1 MCVSS
6 AATTRGF
13 LIKWGMICLAWIII
27 TFNAWMMALVLV
39 DMGFLQQDWNKK
51 LKECIYTGKGPK
63 WIHVWGEGIQHSSK
77 PIRMHYFLWFLKKG
91 KSWLLID
98 SEPVSIHIKSVP
110 HLWTLTVGY
119 FNFLQ
124 WLNFAF
130 IVFHRDLC
138 WVHWQDCCEYCFFRI
153 EARLWDLLA
162 QAWLSITS
170 FVTLS

>member
-1 MCVSS
+1 MCQFSCHYTFNNS
-6 AATTRGF
+6 FHPSLPLFLFYFPFTWCGF

-63 WIHVWGEGIQHSSK
+63 WIHFWGEGIKHSSK
-77 PIRMHYFLWFLKKG
+77 TMQC
-91 KSWLLID
+91 
-98 SEPVSIHIKSVP
+98 IHSYQKCI
-110 HLWTLTVGY
+110 HLGTLTVGY

-138 WVHWQDCCEYCFFRI
+138 WVHWQDSCEYCFFRI
-153 EARLWDLLA
+153 EARLWDLPT